1 MIFSNLLPSIAIV
14 ALALLFYALRS
25 GNGSKL
31 LKRIKTFRFSKL
43 GYEYQVSLYL
53 VFLAAIGWAFLSFS
67 NSINNLP
74 RWGYVLYFSIAT
86 LLAILFRDLFS
97 TRANGVSLA
106 RYRAVAYLALL
117 AISAATLLYSLD
129 TIGSSFPLYSYG
141 TTNATILEGV
151 STINSSGLS
160 NCSVVSNDWV
170 YLRFYG
176 VKAHSP
182 YYYNQTILRYP
193 IVSFDSIG
201 VQPSVINTSY
211 VERTVRYTGF
221 SIYFPVNYSCT

>member
-1 MIFSNLLPSIAIV
+1 
-14 ALALLFYALRS
+14 
-25 GNGSKL
+25 
-31 LKRIKTFRFSKL
+31 
-43 GYEYQVSLYL
+43 
-53 VFLAAIGWAFLSFS
+53 
-67 NSINNLP
+67 
-74 RWGYVLYFSIAT
+74 
-86 LLAILFRDLFS
+86 
-97 TRANGVSLA
+97 
-106 RYRAVAYLALL
+106 
-117 AISAATLLYSLD
+117 LD